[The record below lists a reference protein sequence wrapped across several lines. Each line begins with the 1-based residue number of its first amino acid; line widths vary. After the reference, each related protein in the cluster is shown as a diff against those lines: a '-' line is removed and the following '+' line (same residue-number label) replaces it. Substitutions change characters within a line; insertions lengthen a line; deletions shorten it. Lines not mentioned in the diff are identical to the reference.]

1 MNNMYSML
9 CAKDKKNEAIKRA
22 RNDQK
27 WRGIDMLDSV
37 SQESLT
43 AKVASEK
50 RKWRSLAGSYLGER
64 PSRERIRERS
74 VSGAVGG
81 HVTAVE

>member
-9 CAKDKKNEAIKRA
+9 CAKLKNEAIKRA
-22 RNDQK
+22 RNYQK

-43 AKVASEK
+43 AKVASGK

-64 PSRERIRERS
+64 PSRERIRKRS
-74 VSGAVGG
+74 VCSRVNQGSG
-81 HVTAVE
+81 ERRQ